1 MAIDK
6 IPSEDQVG
14 VDSIVLFPQGSYGA
28 TEGNNIGGMRFHQG
42 IVTRVYKVCYS
53 DVYMPICRCVH
64 SVTLVIDASIFDR
77 YFFFENTTRVV
88 GPLSNGLKEHCK
100 FLQLSVSFWI
110 PSI

>member
-53 DVYMPICRCVH
+53 DVYMPICRWVH
-64 SVTLVIDASIFDR
+64 SLTLVINASIIDLF
-77 YFFFENTTRVV
+77 YFGSTSRVV
-88 GPLSNGLKEHCK
+88 GPLSNGLKQHRK
-100 FLQLSVSFWI
+100 FSQLTKNF
-110 PSI
+110 